1 MLLLF
6 NNDFESLQHLH
17 QYGKS
22 YRVTASPTT
31 PNNKKKSTN
40 NQKTTNNNNNQKTT
54 NKNTKQ
60 KKKCSITTATY
71 RCGLIYRFKTQYRN
85 TFQCL

>member
-31 PNNKKKSTN
+31 PNKKKTTTKKQQTTTLNKKESVK
-40 NQKTTNNNNNQKTT
+40 
-54 NKNTKQ
+54 
-60 KKKCSITTATY
+60 ITTATY

>member
-31 PNNKKKSTN
+31 PNNKKKHNN
-40 NQKTTNNNNNQKTT
+40 NQKTTNNN
-54 NKNTKQ
+54 TKQ
-60 KKKCSITTATY
+60 KKSVKITTATY

>member
-31 PNNKKKSTN
+31 PNNNKKK
-40 NQKTTNNNNNQKTT
+40 TTKKQQTT
-54 NKNTKQ
+54 TLNKKESVKLLQ
-60 KKKCSITTATY
+60 LHIADIS
-71 RCGLIYRFKTQYRN
+71 F
-85 TFQCL
+85 

>member
-31 PNNKKKSTN
+31 PNNKN
-40 NQKTTNNNNNQKTT
+40 KTTTT
-54 NKNTKQ
+54 KKQQTTTLNKKRVLNYY
-60 KKKCSITTATY
+60 SYISL
-71 RCGLIYRFKTQYRN
+71 RVDISF
-85 TFQCL
+85 

>member
-31 PNNKKKSTN
+31 PNNNKKK
-40 NQKTTNNNNNQKTT
+40 TTKKQQTT
-54 NKNTKQ
+54 TLNKKRVLNYY
-60 KKKCSITTATY
+60 SYIS
-71 RCGLIYRFKTQYRN
+71 LIYRFKTQYRN